1 MKDLSNKDRGKDRR
15 SEETSFFGGTR
26 DRDDAAKDP
35 PDPTLDREDAAG
47 TSVFRDDDRTGDDV
61 HRDDPYTREDV
72 HRDDRYAGEDM
83 YRDDRPGVGL
93 RDRDVATGN
102 VESSHA
108 PLFPGE
114 DSDRFRDR
122 WGQIQTNFVDEPR
135 QAVEQADE
143 LVSEVTE
150 RLTSV
155 FTRNR
160 DELEQQWAAGDEVS
174 TEELRRTLQRYRS
187 FFERLLS
194 M

>member
-15 SEETSFFGGTR
+15 SGESSFFSGTR
-26 DRDDAAKDP
+26 DRDDAVKDR

-47 TSVFRDDDRTGDDV
+47 TSVFRDDDRTRDDV
-61 HRDDPYTREDV
+61 D
-72 HRDDRYAGEDM
+72 RDDRYTDEDV
-83 YRDDRPGVGL
+83 YRDDRPGIGL
-93 RDRDVATGN
+93 RDRDVASGR
-102 VESSHA
+102 VENSDA

-114 DSDRFRDR
+114 DYDRFRDR

-135 QAVEQADE
+135 RAVEQADA

-155 FTRNR
+155 FARNR
-160 DELEQQWAAGDEVS
+160 DELERQWTAGDEVS